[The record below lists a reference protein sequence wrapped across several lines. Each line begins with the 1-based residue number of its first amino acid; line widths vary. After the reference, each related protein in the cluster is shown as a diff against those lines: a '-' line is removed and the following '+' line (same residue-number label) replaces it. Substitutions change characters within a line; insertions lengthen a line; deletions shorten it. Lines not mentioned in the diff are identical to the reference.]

1 MKIEQLNNGE
11 TLKGNLLQPAQTK
24 SLHTIRH
31 KDNNELASQSSARQA
46 PLRDESIIVASAM
59 SDDEDMD
66 EDRLQKTFEMINA
79 TADRILDQIDKV
91 ASFSSED
98 YFPDD
103 YDEHSQMNG
112 SNADDQTK
120 TNYRLSTGMSM
131 FIHVIMRRNL
141 NPIRFII
148 FRLSI
153 YTGWLRH
160 MYPLFAKSSRKGCAT
175 NSSNLIPSSY

>member
-1 MKIEQLNNGE
+1 MCSLASFLTEVLSCLVAITDAMKIEQLNNAE

-24 SLHTIRH
+24 SPRTIRH
-31 KDNNELASQSSARQA
+31 KDNNEHAAQSPGRPA

-66 EDRLQKTFEMINA
+66 EDRLQKTFEMMNA

-103 YDEHSQMNG
+103 YDDQCQTNG
-112 SNADDQTK
+112 TTADDQIK
-120 TNYRLSTGMSM
+120 TNYRLSTGM
-131 FIHVIMRRNL
+131 
-141 NPIRFII
+141 IRVDSKDHLLESESEKVYDF
-148 FRLSI
+148 L
-153 YTGWLRH
+153 GG
-160 MYPLFAKSSRKGCAT
+160 KK
-175 NSSNLIPSSY
+175 